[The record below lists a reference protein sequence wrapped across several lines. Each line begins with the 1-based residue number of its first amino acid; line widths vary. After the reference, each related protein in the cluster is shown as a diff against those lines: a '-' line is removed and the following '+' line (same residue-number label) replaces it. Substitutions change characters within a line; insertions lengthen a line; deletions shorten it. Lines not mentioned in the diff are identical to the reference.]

1 MNSRKQ
7 HLEPDV
13 VARRSAD
20 LHIWGYPYVFAQR
33 LRFRFTLPLTPD
45 APRPDTS
52 AGAAVNR
59 LGHQRRLSDP
69 TLTSGVA
76 PNVDTL
82 YSLAFLDLACGTF
95 RLRLPHFEDRYYS
108 IQIGEADS
116 STAAVVGQRTHGPQP
131 PEIMLHHR
139 SRPISGADRAT
150 TIACRSRFVMVA
162 IRILVDPCHSND
174 LRVVHE
180 LQNRI
185 ELSGPSTPAAA
196 PPPHLVERQR
206 HDETQDTAAFL
217 DSLSAALADTEPAE
231 VPAWVTD
238 ALGTVRIALD
248 NPALRRSADL
258 GLQEGLRAIERHV
271 AQLGRTVNG
280 WSINDR
286 GTDFGGDHL
295 LRAAVAY
302 SQIYINP
309 AEEALYPVCE
319 RDDRGK
325 PLTGAHGYTV
335 RFERGNHP
343 PVDQFWSLTVY
354 HAEGLLYDNAI
365 DRYAITD
372 RTPGLHIGV
381 DGSLTIHLQTQRP
394 TQPDAN
400 WLPCPPGRFR
410 LMLRLYGPRN
420 PTWDPPPV
428 RQNRVMSE
436 AGVTRR

>member
-7 HLEPDV
+7 HLEPDEI
-13 VARRSAD
+13 AGRAAD

-33 LRFRFTLPLTPD
+33 LRLRFTLPLTPD

-82 YSLAFLDLACGTF
+82 YSLAFLDLACGAF
-95 RLRLPHFEDRYYS
+95 RLRLPDFGDRYYS

-116 STAAVVGQRTHGPQP
+116 STAAVLGQRTHGPQT
-131 PEIMLHHR
+131 PEIMVHHR
-139 SRPISGADRAT
+139 SRPVPERDCVT
-150 TIACRSRFVMVA
+150 TIGCRSRFVMVA
-162 IRILVDPCHSND
+162 IRILVDPGRGDD
-174 LRVVHE
+174 LRTVHA
-180 LQNRI
+180 LQDRI
-185 ELSGPSTPAAA
+185 ELSGPGTPAAA
-196 PPPHLVERQR
+196 PPRRLVERERQ
-206 HDETQDTAAFL
+206 DETHETAAFL
-217 DSLSAALADTEPAE
+217 DSLSAVLADTEPTE
-231 VPAWVTD
+231 VPEWVTD
-238 ALGTVRIALD
+238 ALGTVRTALD
-248 NPALRRSADL
+248 DPALRRSADL
-258 GLQEGLRAIERHV
+258 GLVEGLRAIEQHV
-271 AQLGRTVNG
+271 AALGRTVNG

-286 GTDFGGDHL
+286 GTDFGGDLL
-295 LRAAVAY
+295 LRAAVAH

-319 RDDRGK
+319 RDDSGR
-325 PLTGAHGYTV
+325 PLTGTRCYTV
-335 RFERGNHP
+335 RFDRGNRP

-354 HAEGLLYDNAI
+354 HAGGLLYDNAI

-372 RTPGLHIGV
+372 RTPGLHVGA
-381 DGSLTIHLQTQRP
+381 DGSITIHLQTQQPTRP
-394 TQPDAN
+394 GAN

-420 PTWDPPPV
+420 PTWEPPPV
-428 RQNRVMSE
+428 RTE
-436 AGVTRR
+436 PFDT

>member
-1 MNSRKQ
+1 MTSRKQ
-7 HLEPDV
+7 HVDPDDIT
-13 VARRSAD
+13 RRAAD
-20 LHIWGYPYVFAQR
+20 LHIWGFPYVFAQR

-45 APRPDTS
+45 APRPETS

-82 YSLAFLDLACGTF
+82 YSLAFLDLTCGVF
-95 RLRLPHFEDRYYS
+95 RLRFPDFGDRYYS

-116 STAAVVGQRTHGPQP
+116 STAAVLGQRTHGPQM
-131 PEIMLHHR
+131 PEIIVHHR
-139 SRPISGADRAT
+139 SSPVAEADCAT

-162 IRILVDPCHSND
+162 IRILVDPSRGDD
-174 LRVVHE
+174 LRTVQE
-180 LQNRI
+180 LQDRI
-185 ELSGPSTPAAA
+185 ELAGPGTPATA
-196 PPPHLVERQR
+196 PPRTLVERERQA
-206 HDETQDTAAFL
+206 ETQDTAAFL
-217 DSLSAALADTEPAE
+217 DSLSAVLTDTEPAE
-231 VPAWVTD
+231 VPEWVTD
-238 ALGTVRIALD
+238 AFGAVRIALD
-248 NPALRRSADL
+248 DPTLRRSADL
-258 GLQEGLRAIERHV
+258 GLTEGLRAIEQHV
-271 AQLGRTVNG
+271 AALGRTVNG

-319 RDDRGK
+319 RDDNGE
-325 PLTGAHGYTV
+325 PLTGTRCYTV
-335 RFERGNHP
+335 RFEHGNRP

-354 HAEGLLYDNAI
+354 HAKGLLYDNAI

-372 RTPGLHIGV
+372 RTPGLHAGA

-394 TQPDAN
+394 TGPGAN
-400 WLPCPPGRFR
+400 WLPCPPGHFR
-410 LMLRLYGPRN
+410 LILRLYGPRN
-420 PTWDPPPV
+420 PRWNPPPV
-428 RQNRVMSE
+428 RQSPQMCE
-436 AGVTRR
+436 PADQ